1 MLLAM
6 GEAPLRQGSN
16 TNMRITGRTVG
27 MTAMVLGAALL
38 ASGCS
43 SIRNHRGYLVDQALV
58 DAVQPGIDNRQS
70 VERTLGR
77 PTFISQFGN
86 KDWYYVSQDTKTFA
100 FRTPRTSEQTVLR
113 VAFDTAGN
121 VAAVDRFGKEQVA
134 RIDPEGEK
142 TPTLGRDRSFLED
155 LFGNVGAVGGGG
167 PGGAAPT
174 GPGPNGS

>member
-1 MLLAM
+1 
-6 GEAPLRQGSN
+6 
-16 TNMRITGRTVG
+16 MRNIGRSVAV
-27 MTAMVLGAALL
+27 TAMVLGAALL
-38 ASGCS
+38 ASGCTA
-43 SIRNHRGYLVDQALV
+43 IRNHRGYLVDQALV

-86 KDWYYVSQDTKTFA
+86 KDWYYVSQDTKTLA
-100 FRTPRTSEQTVLR
+100 FGRPRTSEQTVLR
-113 VAFDTAGN
+113 VAFDTSGN
-121 VAAVDRFGKEQVA
+121 VTGVDRFGKEQVA
-134 RIDPEGEK
+134 RIDPEGDT
-142 TPTLGRDRSFLED
+142 TPTLGRDRSFFED

>member
-1 MLLAM
+1 
-6 GEAPLRQGSN
+6 
-16 TNMRITGRTVG
+16 MRNIGRSVAVA
-27 MTAMVLGAALL
+27 AMVLGAALL
-38 ASGCS
+38 ASGCTA
-43 SIRNHRGYLVDQALV
+43 IRNHRGYLVDQALV

-86 KDWYYVSQDTKTFA
+86 KDWYYVSQDTKTLA
-100 FRTPRTSEQTVLR
+100 FGRPRTSEQTVLR
-113 VAFDTAGN
+113 VAFDANGN
-121 VAAVDRFGKEQVA
+121 VTGVDRFGKEQVA
-134 RIDPEGEK
+134 RIDPEGDK
-142 TPTLGRDRSFLED
+142 TPTLGRDRSFFED